1 MGSALDLLQHD
12 ELCVVILKDGTQRE
26 ATWSKN
32 NRCFYGHGSGEPG
45 PIDHDKIEEWVPAAR
60 F

>member
-1 MGSALDLLQHD
+1 MSDALDLLQHD
-12 ELCVVILKDGTQRE
+12 ELCLIILKDGTQRE

-32 NRCFYGHGSGEPG
+32 NKCFYAQGGEPG
-45 PIDHDKIEEWVPAAR
+45 PIDHEKIEEWIPAAR